1 MSDITHEWI
10 ISFRGLDA
18 DNGHIE
24 ALAGIESAAGVAR
37 ALTLIGHYAATGS
50 VRHRFPFDDAIKFYL
65 EGTEEGSFNWK
76 LIAAV
81 GGPLA
86 MGLATNAIYDLSK
99 LTLSK
104 AIGEEPTS
112 ISQPIEQLNEAK
124 SGDID
129 ALVEAI
135 EPALKKAHYGIGE
148 TAAEIII
155 QESKSKKIVVKFNA
169 HSKSYLKDNI
179 EGNDDVQDVAIS
191 ALNVND
197 RTGRA
202 YFLDLKRTIPFRV
215 SRDADP
221 KTVSILSAGI
231 NRYAN
236 RIPAPIRIVFS
247 RIESVDGRLK
257 RIIILKAEDVSGE
270 L

>member
-1 MSDITHEWI
+1 MDGLT

-18 DNGHIE
+18 DKGHVE
-24 ALAGIESAAGVAR
+24 AFAGIESAAGIAR

-50 VRHRFPFDDAIKFYL
+50 VRHRFPFDDTVQFYL
-65 EGTEEGSFNWK
+65 EGTEQGSFNWK
-76 LIAAV
+76 LTAAV
-81 GGPLA
+81 AGPLA
-86 MGLATNAIYDLSK
+86 LGLATNGIYDLGK
-99 LTLSK
+99 LAIGR
-104 AIGEEPTS
+104 AIGEEPAG
-112 ISQPIEQLNEAK
+112 ISQQVEAINKDK

-148 TAAEIII
+148 TANEIVI
-155 QESKSKKIVVKFNA
+155 EETHTRRVLVKFDSA
-169 HSKSYLKDNI
+169 SKSYLKDSV
-179 EGNDDVQDVAIS
+179 EADDDIQDVAIS

-221 KTVSILSAGI
+221 STMTILSAGI

-236 RIPAPIRIVFS
+236 KLPAPIRLTFS
-247 RIESVDGRLK
+247 RVEAVDGRLK
-257 RIIILKAEDVSGE
+257 RIIILKAEDVSDAE
-270 L
+270 